1 MHPQRGHQ
9 CKATLRPSRALRLR
23 VGWCV
28 SERRYRPKR
37 CAACPG
43 RCCTVH
49 TSTTISITFV
59 CPLHANT
66 DLLSLPRAFPASSPP
81 RPRPRA
87 PQPPPTTTVSVYD
100 MMDEGQPV
108 AEAVLTDPR
117 PPKDYN
123 DVWNSIEEDPNGE
136 PLLQHENLTT
146 EDDYLYDEIKSD
158 NFETVQY
165 QVEWIMRCKC
175 DAECAPEIPGPPPP
189 PPALQT
195 SPPT

>member
-1 MHPQRGHQ
+1 M
-9 CKATLRPSRALRLR
+9 
-23 VGWCV
+23 
-28 SERRYRPKR
+28 
-37 CAACPG
+37 
-43 RCCTVH
+43 H

-66 DLLSLPRAFPASSPP
+66 DLLSLPRAFPAASPS
-81 RPRPRA
+81 RPRPRV
-87 PQPPPTTTVSVYD
+87 PQAPPTTTLSVYD

-117 PPKDYN
+117 PPRDYN
-123 DVWNSIEEDPNGE
+123 DVWSSAEDDPDGE

-175 DAECAPEIPGPPPP
+175 DAACTPETSGPPPP